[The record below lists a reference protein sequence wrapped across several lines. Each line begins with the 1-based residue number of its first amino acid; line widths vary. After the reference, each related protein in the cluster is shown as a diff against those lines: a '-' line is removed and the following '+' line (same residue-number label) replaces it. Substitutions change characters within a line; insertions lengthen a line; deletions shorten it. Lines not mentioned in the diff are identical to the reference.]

1 MKTTFVKG
9 FHILLFAAFTFCAG
23 EASAQMHPRWYYEAG
38 WQFNI
43 PVATDFAAASSGRG
57 FYFDGGY
64 YLTRHI
70 SLGGFLNY
78 HSNSERVPRS
88 IYTSGTVSVS
98 TDQMQSVLQLPF
110 GMSLRYRFA
119 ERTWQPY
126 VSAKLGANYSE
137 AASVLRT
144 GRLEDTSW
152 GFYAS
157 PEIGVNIFPFRDKWF
172 GFNLAAYYSYATNRS
187 SALGARIDGLNNVGL
202 RIGLTF

>member
-9 FHILLFAAFTFCAG
+9 FHILLFAAFTFCSG
-23 EASAQMHPRWYYEAG
+23 EVSAQMHPRWYYEAG

-64 YLTRHI
+64 YLTRNI
-70 SLGGFLNY
+70 SFGGFLNY

-88 IYTSGTVSVS
+88 IYTSGTASVS

-144 GRLEDTSW
+144 DGWKIRAGDSTPHRRS
-152 GFYAS
+152 AS
-157 PEIGVNIFPFRDKWF
+157 IFFP
-172 GFNLAAYYSYATNRS
+172 SATNGSDSTWLPITATPQTAVRRS
-187 SALGARIDGLNNVGL
+187 VLGSTG
-202 RIGLTF
+202 